1 MTTKASSA
9 TPTAVNGTQLS
20 LVAIIRAKRGL
31 GDELGR
37 RLATLVAPA
46 RAEPGNINY
55 DLHRSNDDPDVWIL
69 YENWKAPSDL
79 AANFELPYMKT
90 FLAVLPE
97 VLESEMDLRHWFDG
111 YENRKKVEEKSWHAS
126 FASTNMVMQAY

>member
-1 MTTKASSA
+1 M
-9 TPTAVNGTQLS
+9 NGTQLS

-37 RLATLVAPA
+37 LLGTLVAPA
-46 RAEPGNINY
+46 RAEPGDINY
-55 DLHRSNDDPDVWIL
+55 DLHRSNDDPDVWVL

-79 AANFELPYMKT
+79 AAHFELPYMKA

-97 VLESEMDLRHWFDG
+97 VLEGEMDLRHCSMVTKIA
-111 YENRKKVEEKSWHAS
+111 EKV
-126 FASTNMVMQAY
+126 

>member
-1 MTTKASSA
+1 MLEFA

-20 LVAIIRAKRGL
+20 LVAIICFKRGL

-37 RLATLVAPA
+37 RLATPVAPA

-55 DLHRSNDDPDVWIL
+55 DLHRSNDDPGVWIL
-69 YENWKAPSDL
+69 YENWKPPSDL
-79 AANFELPYMKT
+79 AANFELPYMKA

-97 VLESEMDLRHWFDG
+97 VLEAKWICSIGSMVTRIA
-111 YENRKKVEEKSWHAS
+111 KK
-126 FASTNMVMQAY
+126 

>member
-1 MTTKASSA
+1 MTAQASSV
-9 TPTAVNGTQLS
+9 TPSAVNGTQLS
-20 LVAIIRAKRGL
+20 LVAILRAKPGL

-37 RLATLVAPA
+37 RLSTLVEPA

-79 AANFELPYMKT
+79 AAHFELPYMKA
-90 FLAVLPE
+90 FIEELPE
-97 VLESEMDLRHWFDG
+97 VLEGAMDMR
-111 YENRKKVEEKSWHAS
+111 RC
-126 FASTNMVMQAY
+126 TMVTPVATKA